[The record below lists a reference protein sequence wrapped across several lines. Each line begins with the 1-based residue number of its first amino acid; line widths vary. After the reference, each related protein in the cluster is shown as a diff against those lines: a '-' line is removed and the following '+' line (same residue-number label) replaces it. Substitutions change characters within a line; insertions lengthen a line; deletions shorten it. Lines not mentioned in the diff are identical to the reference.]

1 MVPLLTSDKSMSTG
15 KLRIYFPQNHLTI
28 HSIKMTL
35 FSIKD
40 FFSKCVSKSS
50 FIRIWSH
57 LLKKSFME
65 NFIFCEVNTSKR
77 LWWFC
82 DPKNIFQN
90 TTISRCT
97 TKSSDE
103 NVDLDFL
110 SLLKLKVKKGNI
122 LSMLKPVNSFKI

>member
-1 MVPLLTSDKSMSTG
+1 
-15 KLRIYFPQNHLTI
+15 
-28 HSIKMTL
+28 
-35 FSIKD
+35 
-40 FFSKCVSKSS
+40 
-50 FIRIWSH
+50 
-57 LLKKSFME
+57 ME

-90 TTISRCT
+90 TTMSHRT

-122 LSMLKPVNSFKI
+122 LNMLKSVNSFKI